1 MSSYPFRVQFNRR
14 GRGGRSG
21 PGGKEWAGWKGV
33 GPGGRSGPGGKEWAR
48 GEGVGRG
55 GLACCTLYIRLLPRF
70 FVRFFKALSG
80 DRTVLLQKLFNY

>member
-21 PGGKEWAGWKGV
+21 PGGKEWAGGKGV
-33 GPGGRSGPGGKEWAR
+33 GQ

-55 GLACCTLYIRLLPRF
+55 GLACCTLYIPTYKIF
-70 FVRFFKALSG
+70 SSIF
-80 DRTVLLQKLFNY
+80 